1 MPPTVPSTVITLP
14 VIAATPATVAPYGT
28 LLASVAGIKPLP
40 IDFYDG
46 TMEVRKPAE
55 MESDS
60 PLDLTIVRI
69 SLRDWEVRY
78 VERHPGHRQVFLPL
92 GGKPFVAVLAPPTPG
107 LPSPADFRAFR
118 FEGSAGLMLH
128 RGVWH
133 EFPFAL
139 EPATDIVVILSRD
152 TNASLQA
159 NPQNEGEAIGPDLEK
174 LNVGL
179 RWTERLRVAPG

>member
-1 MPPTVPSTVITLP
+1 MPPTAPNTVITLP
-14 VIAATPATVAPYGT
+14 IIAATPAGVAPYGT
-28 LLASVAGIKPLP
+28 LLASDAGIKPLP

-46 TMEVRKPAE
+46 SIEVRKPAE

-60 PLDLTIVRI
+60 PLDLTVVRI
-69 SLRDWEVRY
+69 NLRDPEVRY

-107 LPSPADFRAFR
+107 LPSPTDFRAFR

-159 NPQNEGEAIGPDLEK
+159 DQQIAGEASGPDLEK
-174 LNVGL
+174 LNVRV